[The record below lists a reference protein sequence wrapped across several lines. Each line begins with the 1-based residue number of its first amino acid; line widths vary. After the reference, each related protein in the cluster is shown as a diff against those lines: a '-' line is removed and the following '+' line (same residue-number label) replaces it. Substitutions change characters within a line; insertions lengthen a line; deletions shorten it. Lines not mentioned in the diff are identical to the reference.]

1 MSKSTSINKL
11 PNIDN
16 SDALIKQVLDEVES
30 SKMSSE
36 GYRPQIP
43 EQKQYQSLPPPQY
56 PQQMQY
62 PQQQPQFPQYQY
74 NYQPP
79 MDMPPSMPLKKFKN
93 NSSKDLFLGVTMSDI
108 KKSISVLV
116 LFIVLYLPGVNS
128 LLAKYLTFTVSNEGG
143 LSLYGVLFKSL
154 VAGVSYLVISKFL

>member
-11 PNIDN
+11 PNMDN

-36 GYRPQIP
+36 GYRPQIQ
-43 EQKQYQSLPPPQY
+43 EQVQYQAPMQQY

-62 PQQQPQFPQYQY
+62 PQQPQQFPQYPY

-93 NSSKDLFLGVTMSDI
+93 HSSKDLFFGITMSDI
-108 KKSISVLV
+108 KKSISVLI

-128 LLAKYLTFTVSNEGG
+128 LLAKYLTFTVSTEGG

>member
-36 GYRPQIP
+36 GYRPQIQ
-43 EQKQYQSLPPPQY
+43 EQAQYQAPLPQY

-62 PQQQPQFPQYQY
+62 PQQQPPQFPQYQY

-128 LLAKYLTFTVSNEGG
+128 ILAKYLTFTVSNDGG

-154 VAGVSYLVISKFL
+154 VAGISYLVISQFL